1 MNAVL
6 DPALYQALRLLRERL
21 DGYPGAWLVGGSCGL
36 LLQGVAVARPPRDID
51 IYANAEAAG
60 ELHDRLRS
68 FAVEE
73 PAYSETPIYRSTLSH
88 YSVHGCTLELVGGFV
103 VETDGST
110 YAVNV
115 ELLRP
120 YAATVSLESGA
131 IGLMPLGHE
140 LLFNLLRGRPD
151 RYEAIA
157 AAIRTEPG
165 AHLPALR
172 MLLERGRW
180 SPSLRSRVRELLK
193 E

>member
-1 MNAVL
+1 VNAVL
-6 DPALYQALRLLRERL
+6 DAALYQALCLLRERL
-21 DGYPGAWLVGGSCGL
+21 EGCRGAWLVGGSCGL
-36 LLQGVAVARPPRDID
+36 LLQGVAVAKPPRDID
-51 IYANAEAAG
+51 IYAEAETAR
-60 ELHDRLRS
+60 ELHDRLRGC
-68 FAVEE
+68 AVDE

-88 YSVHGCTLELVGGFV
+88 YSFHGYTLELVGGFV
-103 VETDGST
+103 VETEGST

-120 YAATVSLESGA
+120 YAAAAPLESGD

-140 LLFNLLRGRPD
+140 LLFNLLRARPD

-157 AAIRTEPG
+157 AVIRAKPEV
-165 AHLPALR
+165 HFPALR

-180 SPSLRSRVRELLK
+180 APSLRSRVRELLK